1 MNTWIPVNI
10 TYYNTEWK
18 NKTKASSL
26 RVETT
31 WSIVGDQSGNHQ
43 FHIHVHRSKT
53 TRETNLRSQSHRN
66 RRSHRF
72 RRSHPRS
79 LG

>member
-10 TYYNTEWK
+10 TYYYTERK
-18 NKTKASSL
+18 NKTKSSL

-31 WSIVGDQSGNHQ
+31 WSIVGDQSGNRQ

-53 TRETNLRSQSHRN
+53 TRETNRLVKVSATAVV
-66 RRSHRF
+66 
-72 RRSHPRS
+72 
-79 LG
+79 